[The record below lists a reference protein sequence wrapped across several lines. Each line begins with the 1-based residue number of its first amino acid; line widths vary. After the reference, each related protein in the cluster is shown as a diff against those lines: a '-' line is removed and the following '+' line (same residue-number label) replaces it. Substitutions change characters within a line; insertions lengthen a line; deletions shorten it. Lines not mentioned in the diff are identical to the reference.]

1 MFAED
6 IKIDDVDSEEIYQ
19 DLQRDLDQL
28 GN

>member
-1 MFAED
+1 MFVED